1 MDRGTAQSRKM
12 VRKEGRE
19 EGRKIEVRAIGTQR
33 SLVAELV
40 NALGDTRRALRI
52 GQKELHFSK
61 FEI

>member
-40 NALGDTRRALRI
+40 NALGDTRRAFADWSERATLLKI
-52 GQKELHFSK
+52 
-61 FEI
+61 